1 MSALWQALEE
11 IDSYFGPDADG
22 DELADEPAREVKA
35 RRAYVRVAIG
45 SSTPQRAGTKI
56 PRRANP
62 DTLTDEPSNVWLTDK
77 AREALRPCP
86 IRAHE
91 RQMALVASGDVNA
104 LELAAACALWR
115 AAAAARAEVEA
126 K

>member
-11 IDSYFGPDADG
+11 IDSYFGTDADG
-22 DELADEPAREVKA
+22 DELADEPARVTIRPTA
-35 RRAYVRVAIG
+35 RVRRTTAA
-45 SSTPQRAGTKI
+45 RN
-56 PRRANP
+56 NP
-62 DTLTDEPSNVWLTDK
+62 DALTDEPTDVWLTDK
-77 AREALRPCP
+77 AREALHPCP

-91 RQMALVASGDVNA
+91 RQMALVAAGDVNA

-115 AAAAARAEVEA
+115 SARAARAEVEA

>member
-11 IDSYFGPDADG
+11 IDSYFGTDADG
-22 DELADEPAREVKA
+22 DELADEPAREVQA
-35 RRAYVRVAIG
+35 
-45 SSTPQRAGTKI
+45 
-56 PRRANP
+56 RRANP
-62 DTLTDEPSNVWLTDK
+62 DALTDALTDVWLTDK
-77 AREALRPCP
+77 AREALHPCP

-91 RQMALVASGDVNA
+91 RQMALVAAGDVNA

-115 AAAAARAEVEA
+115 SARAARAEVEA

>member
-22 DELADEPAREVKA
+22 DELADEPAREVQA
-35 RRAYVRVAIG
+35 RRVYARVAIG
-45 SSTPQRAGTKI
+45 STPQRAGAKI

-62 DTLTDEPSNVWLTDK
+62 DALTDELTDVWLTDK
-77 AREALRPCP
+77 AREALHPCP

-91 RQMALVASGDVNA
+91 RQMALVAAGDVNA

-115 AAAAARAEVEA
+115 SARAARAEVEA

>member
-22 DELADEPAREVKA
+22 DELADEPARVTT
-35 RRAYVRVAIG
+35 RPAYVRVAIG
-45 SSTPQRAGTKI
+45 SSTPQRAGAKI

-62 DTLTDEPSNVWLTDK
+62 DALTDELTDVWLTDK
-77 AREALRPCP
+77 AREALHPCP

-91 RQMALVASGDVNA
+91 RQMALVAAGDVNA

-115 AAAAARAEVEA
+115 SARAARAEVEA